1 MASAQKE
8 LGREGYQQLLSELK
22 AGIFHHAYAFYGKER
37 YLLEFYR
44 KELRKKLVSGPAED
58 FNYHRFTEEN
68 FSLEAFSDAIN
79 AIPMMSEYSLVELVD
94 VDVFSQSTADCK
106 ILAEIFENLP
116 EYCVLLLI
124 YEDAEWKGDKLTQ
137 KRWAGLNEKLLQV
150 EFSMQSEQ
158 ALIPWIKKHL
168 KTGNKTI
175 SNDLCRYLISLT
187 GGSMTTLN
195 AELEKLM
202 CYTEEPE
209 IQRADI
215 DAIVIPVLEAA
226 IYQLTDDILKKD
238 FSSALHR
245 LQTLMRQ
252 EYEPT
257 AINGSIGTQLQQ
269 LYAAKLLQEHGGGAF
284 DLTKIYPRVKSW
296 QAKRIYAQ
304 AGSFHKPLLKRA
316 MLICA
321 NTDYAIKTS
330 GGDKEQLA
338 QMMILRLAE
347 ACREGR

>member
-1 MASAQKE
+1 MVSTQKN
-8 LGREGYQQLLSELK
+8 LGKEGYQKLLGQLK
-22 AGIFHHAYAFYGKER
+22 AGSYQRAYAFYGKER

-44 KELRKKLVSGPAED
+44 KELRNKLVSGPAED

-79 AIPMMSEYSLVELVD
+79 AIPMMSDYSLVELVD

-106 ILAEIFENLP
+106 VLAEIFENLP
-116 EYCVLLLI
+116 EFCVLLLV
-124 YEDAEWKGDKLTQ
+124 YEDATWNPDKLSQ
-137 KRWAGLNEKLLQV
+137 KRWAALQGKLLQV

-158 ALIPWIKKHL
+158 ALVPWIKKHL
-168 KTGNKTI
+168 KTGDKTI

-202 CYTEEPE
+202 CYTEGAE
-209 IQRADI
+209 ITREDI

-238 FSSALHR
+238 FDGALQR
-245 LQTLMRQ
+245 LQTLLRQ

-257 AINGSIGTQLQQ
+257 AINGSIGTQFQQ
-269 LYAAKLLQEHGGGAF
+269 LYAAKLLQEHGGSAF
-284 DLTKIYPRVKSW
+284 DLTKIYPRVRAW
-296 QAKRIYAQ
+296 QAKRIYSQ
-304 AGSFHKPLLKRA
+304 AGSFHKALLKRA
-316 MLICA
+316 MGICA
-321 NTDYAIKTS
+321 DTDYAIKTS
-330 GGDKEQLA
+330 GGDKEELV